1 MFKLGFIDFVIFLKG
16 SSIPAEA
23 ELAGLEGEDEAKGE
37 NLVRPSRQRDS
48 NLEPVRVRHRL
59 LILSEK

>member
-23 ELAGLEGEDEAKGE
+23 EFAGLEGEDEAKGE
-37 NLVRPSRQRDS
+37 DLVRPPRQRDS
-48 NLEPVRVRHRL
+48 NLEPV
-59 LILSEK
+59 